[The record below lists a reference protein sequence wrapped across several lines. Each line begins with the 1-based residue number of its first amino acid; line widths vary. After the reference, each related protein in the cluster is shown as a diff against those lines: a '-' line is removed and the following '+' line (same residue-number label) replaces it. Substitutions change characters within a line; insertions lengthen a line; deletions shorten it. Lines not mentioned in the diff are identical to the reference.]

1 VGYYKNLVIQILE
14 LNDAGLSV
22 QAIADRLGLATIT
35 VSNVIDQYGWGA

>member
-1 VGYYKNLVIQILE
+1 MGYYKNLVIQILE

-22 QAIADRLGLATIT
+22 QAIADRLGLAAIT